1 MTRKRSRSRQGTF
14 APAVVM
20 VAAVAVFSAM
30 VPSACGFS
38 ITSPLQFHQQQ
49 QQHSSRQVLL
59 LQASA
64 TEEVT
69 RPRVNVAVRV
79 KPKKRISKEK
89 RQQALQAMNGGANG
103 NNHHLKVD
111 SALQG
116 VDAQVLEL
124 LSEHFLYP
132 ESSVSAASASV
143 EAAKDRPKGRP
154 EFVPGAMNY
163 ETMLRFR
170 EKQEVMKMVGNN
182 NRGHHMVSDTTIA
195 PYSTREIEED
205 PVELGDGDISSSAT
219 VARGKK
225 TKGVKGVSATS
236 SSSTSGIAEV
246 RNNSISAP
254 KRRKRVVKS
263 LPQPRSVADKKR
275 GPRINGKK
283 VQRKRTKGS
292 NLELHKYYR
301 TELLGPDEEYSLGM
315 KVLFMVKCESV
326 HEGLSTSLMRLPT
339 IPEWAEACGF
349 TDEDKTYVP
358 MEGDNQIRPAG
369 SEAMFVETDPNMFVG
384 NGLAHTAG
392 PGRGRGRAKK
402 PPPTALKDFYDD
414 SELKAFNKKARD
426 ANEKRMKKKD
436 LKPINRGTVT
446 DFIDMML
453 TSREAKQR
461 MVQCNMR
468 LVVSIAR
475 KYSNVGVNLQDLVQ
489 EGSLGLSRAAE
500 KFEPSKGFKFSTYA
514 SW

>member
-1 MTRKRSRSRQGTF
+1 M
-14 APAVVM
+14 
-20 VAAVAVFSAM
+20 
-30 VPSACGFS
+30 
-38 ITSPLQFHQQQ
+38 
-49 QQHSSRQVLL
+49 

-64 TEEVT
+64 TKEVT

-79 KPKKRISKEK
+79 KPKKSISKEK
-89 RQQALQAMNGGANG
+89 RKQALQAMNGGG
-103 NNHHLKVD
+103 NSEHHLKVD

-143 EAAKDRPKGRP
+143 EAAKARPKGRP

-170 EKQEVMKMVGNN
+170 EKQQVMDMVGS
-182 NRGHHMVSDTTIA
+182 NRGHHIASDTTIA
-195 PYSTREIEED
+195 PYSTRAIEED
-205 PVELGDGDISSSAT
+205 FVELGDGDVSSSTTMAP
-219 VARGKK
+219 RKK
-225 TKGVKGVSATS
+225 AGRRGVKGA
-236 SSSTSGIAEV
+236 SSTSDSSTTGIAEV
-246 RNNSISAP
+246 SNNGIDRSSSVP

-263 LPQPRSVADKKR
+263 LPQPRSVTDKKR

-301 TELLGPDEEYSLGM
+301 TELLGADEEYSLGM

-339 IPEWAEACGF
+339 IEEWAEACGF

-369 SEAMFVETDPNMFVG
+369 SEAMFAETDPNMFVG

-402 PPPTALKDFYDD
+402 PPPTSLKDFYDD

-436 LKPINRGTVT
+436 LEPINRGTVT